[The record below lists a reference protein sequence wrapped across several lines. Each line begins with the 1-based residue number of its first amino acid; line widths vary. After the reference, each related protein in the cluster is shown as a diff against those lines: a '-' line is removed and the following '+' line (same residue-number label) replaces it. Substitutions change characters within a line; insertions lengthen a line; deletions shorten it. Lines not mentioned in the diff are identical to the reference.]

1 MKYKSWCKADLMRNM
16 AQVAPCSTSCS
27 TNLPLQATVSRSGG
41 TAYIKQGF
49 LPNTAYIGKCATWGS
64 KLKYKSWC
72 KADLMRNMAQ
82 VAPCST
88 CGCANVVQTLP
99 GGRQVADKAVE
110 LSSTRDSS
118 QIQRISV
125 NARHGSGS
133 WSANG
138 SAKRI

>member
-1 MKYKSWCKADLMRNM
+1 MCNWLALQICPAGCDDNG
-16 AQVAPCSTSCS
+16 VTS
-27 TNLPLQATVSRSGG
+27 QATVSRSGG

-49 LPNTAYIGKCATWGS
+49 LPNTAYIGKCAPWEWN
-64 KLKYKSWC
+64 LEYKWQR

-88 CGCANVVQTLP
+88 CQSANLVQTSP

-118 QIQRISV
+118 QIHRISV
-125 NARHGSGS
+125 NARPGSGS
-133 WSANG
+133 WSTNG
-138 SAKRI
+138 SAKRS